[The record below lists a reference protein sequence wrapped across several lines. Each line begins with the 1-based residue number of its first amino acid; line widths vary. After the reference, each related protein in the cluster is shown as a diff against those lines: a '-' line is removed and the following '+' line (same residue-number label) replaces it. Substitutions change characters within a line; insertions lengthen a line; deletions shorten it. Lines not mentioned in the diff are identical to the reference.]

1 MPIRKKNGFI
11 CLLTITLAS
20 ILLISCGTGN
30 GPAQVSDPT
39 ASATVSPNYVLVWS
53 DEFDG
58 NSLDAAKW
66 NIETGYGPNG
76 DGWGNDEWQN
86 YSNSPN
92 NVYLENGALVIKAR
106 CDSGVPGKRDGS
118 ITSARIT
125 TKGKFSTKFGK
136 IQARIQTPEAAGMWP
151 AFWMLGAN
159 IDTFPWPKCGEIDI
173 MEMDSLYEDDK
184 TTLCTLH
191 WWDDSLVPP
200 AWTYLPKKK
209 SFTYSLTKDYHIFE
223 VDWDEN
229 RIIGKIDGQEYFV
242 KSIDPTTMDEFLKD
256 FFILLNIA
264 VGGTHGGSPYQT
276 DWQNPPKMYV
286 DWVRVY
292 KKVSSTAGIYTES
305 PKDATIPYQ
314 RIINSVEYGGNRATP
329 NEISKAVPP
338 HDGTNV
344 LSVDFFDAGKTY
356 GGFAFKFS
364 LADISTYSTLVFS
377 VDNSGIPDL
386 HDLGVKLE
394 GVAAVTYTLTGF
406 AGAEDSSI
414 QTDPVN
420 VNNSVARVVRRTN
433 ATETFAG
440 TVVSTGANQSV
451 PAIPFTS
458 ANKKMTMR
466 VYSPAPGIP
475 VRIKVQVAAESQPK
489 VTTCETE
496 VLTTVANAWQTLTFD
511 FASQVA
517 GTPALDVSK
526 SYDQIVIFFN
536 FGKTGAQ
543 DGGKTYYFDDVV
555 FLGGTWPTLTFASGN
570 KQVQLASY
578 TPTRSGNWGTYE
590 IPLRDFAG
598 VNLTQVLN
606 LGFWNPVDN
615 NSKLVFG
622 TLYFDDI
629 YLRSNPSA
637 YLYATDN
644 QVKIGFIAGTDYAGF
659 DGGGSGSGIDNQ
671 YAGDNTYNPVLKI
684 ANGTG
689 WGTPTA
695 AIAFTGFKNG
705 FSIPYTALR
714 FKVKSLPTP
723 NVFLKFSSG
732 TGGTGQQFENFYDL
746 STYATAIGTTGWYEV
761 TIPLSDFPDRS
772 VYTEFAIHGGLGN
785 GGTFYLTD
793 IYFTLESP

>member
-1 MPIRKKNGFI
+1 MPIRGKNGFI
-11 CLLTITLAS
+11 GLLTITFTS
-20 ILLISCGTGN
+20 ILLIGCGKGS
-30 GPAQVSDPT
+30 GPTQVSDPS

-66 NIETGYGPNG
+66 NIETGYGS

-86 YSNSPN
+86 YTNSPN
-92 NVYLENGALVIKAR
+92 NVHLENGALIITAR

-118 ITSARIT
+118 ITSARIN
-125 TKGKFSTKFGK
+125 TKGKFSSKFGK
-136 IQARIQTPEAAGMWP
+136 IQARIQPPEAAGMWP

-159 IDTFPWPKCGEIDI
+159 IDTSPWPKCGEIDI

-200 AWTYLPKKK
+200 DWTYLSKKK
-209 SFTYSLTKDYHIFE
+209 SFPYSLTKDYHIFE

-256 FFILLNIA
+256 FFILLNVA

-292 KKVSSTAGIYTES
+292 KKVPSTAGIYTES
-305 PKDATIPYQ
+305 QKDATIKYKD
-314 RIINSVEYGGNRATP
+314 ITDSGNSGGNRAVP
-329 NEISKAVPP
+329 NQISKGVPP
-338 HDGTNV
+338 FDGTNV
-344 LSVDFFDAGKTY
+344 LSVAFSDAGKTY
-356 GGFAFKFS
+356 GGITLNFS
-364 LADISTYSTLVFS
+364 LADISNYSTLVFS
-377 VDNSGIPDL
+377 IDNSGIPDL

-394 GVAAVTYTLTGF
+394 GVAPVTYTLAGF

-414 QTDPVN
+414 QTDPVD
-420 VNNSVARVVRRTN
+420 VNNSVARVVRRTD
-433 ATETFAG
+433 ATETYAG
-440 TVVSTGANQSV
+440 TVVSTGAKGSV
-451 PAIPFTS
+451 PKIPFTT
-458 ANKKMTMR
+458 ANKKMTAR
-466 VYSPAPGIP
+466 VYMPATGIP
-475 VRIKVQVAAESQPK
+475 VRLKVQNSGEPDNAK
-489 VTTCETE
+489 VTTCEVE
-496 VLTTVANAWQTLTFD
+496 VPTTGANAWQTLTFD
-511 FASQVA
+511 FASPVA

-526 SYDQIVIFFN
+526 TYDQVVIFFN
-536 FGKTGAQ
+536 FGITGAD
-543 DGGKTYYFDDVV
+543 DGGKTYYFDDLAFV
-555 FLGGTWPTLTFASGN
+555 GGTWPTLTFFSGN

-578 TPTRSGNWGTYE
+578 TPTRSGNWDTYE
-590 IPLRDFAG
+590 VPLRDFAG

-615 NSKLVFG
+615 SSKLVFG
-622 TLYFDDI
+622 TLYIDDI
-629 YLRSNPSA
+629 YLRANTSA
-637 YLYATDN
+637 YLYATDD
-644 QVKIGFIAGTDYAGF
+644 QVKIEFVAGRDYTGI
-659 DGGGSGSGIDNQ
+659 DNGGSGSVIDNQ
-671 YAGDNTYNPVLKI
+671 YAVDNTYKPVIKI

-695 AIAFTGFKNG
+695 AIAFTGFGKG

-714 FKVKSLPTP
+714 FKIKLLPTSI
-723 NVFLKFSSG
+723 VYVAFASG
-732 TGGTGQQFENFYDL
+732 TGPQFESFYDL

-772 VYTEFAIHGGLGN
+772 IYTEFAIHGGLGN

-793 IYFTLESP
+793 VYFTLESP